1 MAEEVEPVATAQ
13 VILGAF
19 SLACWLAA
27 IAFLIVENLAPSTA
41 ALRPAAP
48 YAQAVVGFA
57 LPLAVGSQAALALRR
72 PARSRRWRWFQ
83 VAMLVLAL
91 GWLLL
96 AIWRFAM

>member
-1 MAEEVEPVATAQ
+1 MAEGVKPVRAAE

-19 SLACWLAA
+19 SLACWFAA

-41 ALRPAAP
+41 ALRPVAP
-48 YAQAVVGFA
+48 YAQPVVGFA

-83 VAMLVLAL
+83 LAMLALAL

-96 AIWRFAM
+96 AIWRFAL